1 MRRIGRVAIGHS
13 GAVLFVVAATVVA
26 AHVQAADAGSR
37 HVTQPLAQSGI
48 ARAATSTYVDGVGDA
63 APGAVDL
70 DYVIVTDVGGQVGI
84 GLTYASG
91 GCLERGDSL
100 DIDIDAD
107 QSAATGDDWGVDAK
121 LHFAPSSQ
129 PTLWKWVGTR
139 TFPVGTSATLEC
151 KGDHDLVLVSE
162 SEIGIRTGFNF
173 NVTLNS
179 GVQVADRISSPWNYR
194 LANPGPPPAPPPE
207 LTAPPARPTPG
218 PRGRTWQDAPRL
230 PSRIRFTGRSVKH
243 VRLGENL
250 YKTLRRLGSPHVV
263 NVACWSKEDWPSVLQ
278 SATGPSDQPGSIT
291 VAFWYPRQ
299 PRWLH
304 ISPRECADVQG
315 LMTDRR
321 LNGRR
326 AYGLTTVL
334 HERVHADGYRDEA
347 RTNCYAV
354 QLVRSFARTLG
365 FAPLKAAELERLA
378 VKRTRAVAPRGYW
391 DENRCRDGGQ
401 WDLLSGVRN
410 LDF

>member
-91 GCLERGDSL
+91 GCLKRGDSL

-107 QSAATGDDWGVDAK
+107 RQLRPATTGGSTPSCILPLRTSPPCGSGSNKNISGRYVQDARMQGRPRSCARQRIRDRYSHRIQLQRDAELGRPSRGSYFFAVELQARESGSTAGAATGADSTPRATHSW
-121 LHFAPSSQ
+121 PSGS
-129 PTLWKWVGTR
+129 
-139 TFPVGTSATLEC
+139 
-151 KGDHDLVLVSE
+151 
-162 SEIGIRTGFNF
+162 
-173 NVTLNS
+173 NV
-179 GVQVADRISSPWNYR
+179 A
-194 LANPGPPPAPPPE
+194 
-207 LTAPPARPTPG
+207 
-218 PRGRTWQDAPRL
+218 GRTPA
-230 PSRIRFTGRSVKH
+230 SVTNQIHREVGKACPAW
-243 VRLGENL
+243 RDL
-250 YKTLRRLGSPHVV
+250 YRTRPRLGSPHVV

-378 VKRTRAVAPRGYW
+378 VKRTRAVAQGVTGREP
-391 DENRCRDGGQ
+391 
-401 WDLLSGVRN
+401 LSGRRAVGSSFRRS
-410 LDF
+410 